1 MRACH
6 LVHSKAQLAGNG
18 FPLSRVAT
26 QLWAKWRAPEG
37 AMTKVPE
44 GVDKWLD
51 TINCTIYLRK

>member
-1 MRACH
+1 MV
-6 LVHSKAQLAGNG
+6 LP
-18 FPLSRVAT
+18 FSRVAT
-26 QLWAKWRAPEG
+26 QLWAKWRALEG